1 MLTERLSIR
10 SLPARLDVRAGRL
23 SVGYD
28 VPAPFVD
35 TRVLVTPFRSVIAT
49 SESSKIQIDTRAI
62 QTDLG
67 FLRVNEF
74 RRKMERVSQQKARE
88 GIVERVSEGLAILD
102 NPGRATLPRLIAAK
116 YGQNVQTQIAVR
128 PGVPPEISFSE
139 PSLILNDFEAGNV
152 SVRGDATLEIL
163 PERTPPQIDLIEPG
177 RVEISRVPL
186 RGANVDLRI

>member
-10 SLPARLDVRAGRL
+10 SIPARLNVRAGQL
-23 SVGYD
+23 SVGYNAPD
-28 VPAPFVD
+28 PFVD
-35 TRVLVTPFRSVIAT
+35 TQVSVTPFRSVIAT

-67 FLRVNEF
+67 FLRINEF
-74 RRKMERVSQQKARE
+74 RRKMERISQKKAQE
-88 GIVERVSEGLAILD
+88 GIAERVSDGLAILD
-102 NPGRATLPRLIAAK
+102 NPGRGTLPRLIAAK

-139 PSLILNDFEAGNV
+139 PSRILNDFEAGDV

-177 RVEISRVPL
+177 RVEISQVPF
-186 RGANVDLRI
+186 RGASVDFRA